1 MIILGVDPGSKNTGF
16 GVIETMGNRMKRLDG
31 GVIKTR
37 PKALLPERLETIY
50 DELIKVIDKNKPEMI
65 CVEEAFYAKNVHT
78 TLVLGHARGVILL
91 AARKCGAELKE
102 FAPREIKK
110 ALVGNGNADK
120 SQVEYMV
127 KMILGLPE
135 EKVLSDMY
143 DALAAAICGFN
154 TLNALVGR

>member
-16 GVIETMGNRMKRLDG
+16 GVIESQGNRLKRVAG

-37 PKALLPERLETIY
+37 PKALLSERLETIY
-50 DELIKVIDKNKPEMI
+50 DELSLVIKEHQPEMI

-91 AARKCGAELKE
+91 AARKCGAEIKE
-102 FAPREIKK
+102 FSPREIKK

-120 SQVEYMV
+120 RQVEYMV
-127 KMILGLPE
+127 KMILGLSD

-154 TLNALVGR
+154 TLDALVGR

>member
-1 MIILGVDPGSKNTGF
+1 MIILGVDPGSKNTGY
-16 GVIETMGNRMKRLDG
+16 GVIESEGNRLRRLAG

-37 PKALLPERLETIY
+37 PKALLSERLVTIY
-50 DELIKVIDKNKPEMI
+50 DELTEVIGKYQPDMI

-91 AARKCGAELKE
+91 AAKKNGAELKE

-127 KMILGLPE
+127 KIILGLPD

-154 TLNALVGR
+154 TLDALVGR

>member
-1 MIILGVDPGSKNTGF
+1 MIILGVDPGSKYTGY
-16 GVIETMGNRMKRLDG
+16 GVIETTGNTLKRVDG

-50 DELIKVIDKNKPEMI
+50 DELTVKIQEHKPEMI

-91 AARKCGAELKE
+91 AARKCGAQLKE

-127 KMILGLPE
+127 KMILGLPD

-154 TLNALVGR
+154 TLDALVGR